1 MTWPCSLR
9 IYGICHS
16 TAQRVNTPESGF
28 KSHVSAAA
36 AQNPHCEVPVGHKH
50 TKGPCAD
57 Q

>member
-9 IYGICHS
+9 THDICHS
-16 TAQRVNTPESGF
+16 TTQRVNTPESSF
-28 KSHVSAAA
+28 KIHVSAA